1 MLVCDV
7 YGNHVVP
14 LPAGVL
20 GIGATSVC
28 PGDALGNPL
37 RRNVASTQCRARTVK
52 QGADVAFR
60 VNAPAGMI
68 IAGVYIPHMWSYG
81 IDDGSGWAGDFFW
94 AGGSGGASVFDEET
108 GWSSAYQGAP
118 SFTWPAS
125 GTPYFG
131 WQVACFQTTCTDG
144 GTEWLSVELLELNMA
159 ETTGPTIS
167 AERRPMGHG
176 EQLDP
181 RQLAIGLRRR
191 LALRRLQS
199 QRLAERHRHPRVKLG
214 AEPLGVSSMR
224 RPDRATDDQHSP
236 VRRWCP
242 AAQTRCGRCRRRA
255 GRHRV
260 DRVRRQRAGQSQ
272 PQRSGRCTRDERH
285 PVHHRNRERG
295 TERGQRD
302 RVLARRLAVPVL
314 FRLEH
319 AAGRAGGRRAPRELL
334 CA

>member
-1 MLVCDV
+1 
-7 YGNHVVP
+7 
-14 LPAGVL
+14 
-20 GIGATSVC
+20 
-28 PGDALGNPL
+28 
-37 RRNVASTQCRARTVK
+37 
-52 QGADVAFR
+52 
-60 VNAPAGMI
+60 
-68 IAGVYIPHMWSYG
+68 MWSIG
-81 IDDGSGWAGDFFW
+81 INDGSGWAGDFFW
-94 AGGSGGASVFDEET
+94 SGGSGGVLVFRSRDR
-108 GWSSAYQGAP
+108 
-118 SFTWPAS
+118 
-125 GTPYFG
+125 
-131 WQVACFQTTCTDG
+131 
-144 GTEWLSVELLELNMA
+144 LELGLPGLSLFHMA
-159 ETTGPTIS
+159 RLGDALFWMAARVFSDHVYRRRRRMDQRRAARTQHGRNHRPNDQPD
-167 AERRPMGHG
+167 RRPMGHG
-176 EQLDP
+176 QQLDP

-236 VRRWCP
+236 VRQWCP
-242 AAQTRCGRCRRRA
+242 AAQTRCGRCRRLA

-272 PQRSGRCTRDERH
+272 PQRSGRRTRDGRH

-302 RVLARRLAVPVL
+302 RVLARRLALPVL